1 MYKPTEYNQLYSL
14 VNRSGFLK
22 VNKRIKSA
30 QECLFPRLCAL
41 CGASGRWGRELCP
54 DCVQDLPVINTA
66 CCQCGAPLPLPGVCG
81 RCQRLPPAFASTI
94 AVFHYLPPLD
104 DLVKRLKFNGDLYLA
119 RLLGGL
125 MAERL
130 DASDTPVPD
139 IIVPVP
145 LHVRRLRE
153 RGFNQA
159 LELARPIA
167 EQLAVPLDW
176 HHVIRNRATDPQSD
190 LSAKLRSRNVKGAF
204 AVTAEFTG
212 QRIAIVDDVMT
223 TGHTVNELALA
234 LCRKGVAD
242 ISVWV
247 CARAVFGG

>member
-1 MYKPTEYNQLYSL
+1 MYKPTEYNQLYCL
-14 VNRSGFLK
+14 VNRSGFSE

-41 CGASGRWGRELCP
+41 CGASGQWGRELCSG
-54 DCVQDLPVINTA
+54 CVQDFPVIKVA
-66 CCQCGAPLPLPGVCG
+66 CSQCGAPLPVSGVCG
-81 RCQRLPPAFASTI
+81 RCQRRPPAFASTI

-104 DLVKRLKFNGDLYLA
+104 GLVKRLKFKDDLYLA

-125 MAERL
+125 MADRL
-130 DASDTPVPD
+130 AAPDIPVPD
-139 IIVPVP
+139 MIVPVP
-145 LHVRRLRE
+145 LHPRRLRE

-167 EQLAVPLDW
+167 DRLAVPLDW
-176 HHVIRNRATDPQSD
+176 QHVIRSRATDPQSD
-190 LSAKLRSRNVKGAF
+190 LPAKLRSRNVKGAF
-204 AVTAEFTG
+204 AVPAEFTG

-223 TGHTVNELALA
+223 TGHTVNELSLA
-234 LCRKGVAD
+234 LRRKGVTD

-247 CARAVFGG
+247 CARAVFEG